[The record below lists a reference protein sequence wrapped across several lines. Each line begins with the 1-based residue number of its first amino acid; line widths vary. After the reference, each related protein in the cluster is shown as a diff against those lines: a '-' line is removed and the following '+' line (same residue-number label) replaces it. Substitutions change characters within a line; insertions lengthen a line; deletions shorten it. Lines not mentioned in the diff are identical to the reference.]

1 MFGLGGMELV
11 VILVVALLLFGPAV
25 VVTWLVIT
33 MARGT
38 DAKGTEVDERT
49 DPAMIVARERYARG
63 EITAEELEQM
73 SRTLGY

>member
-38 DAKGTEVDERT
+38 DAKGNEVDERT